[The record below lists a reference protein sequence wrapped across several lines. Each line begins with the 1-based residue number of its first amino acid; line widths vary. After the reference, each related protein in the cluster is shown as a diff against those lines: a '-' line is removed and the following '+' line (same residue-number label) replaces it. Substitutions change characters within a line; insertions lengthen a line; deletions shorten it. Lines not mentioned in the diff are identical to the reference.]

1 MLSTGVVTAYAGGAL
16 DRAGGL
22 RRDAD
27 GLRRLFGSER
37 AEVVPLWRDR
47 CLVARDAVL
56 RLVGDGRR
64 GLPDGLGEPVFLGL
78 DDGRHHDGRRHDGR
92 RVDGRRV
99 DGRRLDDVRPVFAV
113 DLSDLSDE
121 EALAAVGADR
131 TMDVRRLVH
140 RLDPAEAAVL
150 GYARGLCHWHRNQ
163 RFCGTCGSPARSVQ
177 GGAARQC
184 TGCDQVLFPR
194 ISPAVIM
201 LVELPGPPARCL
213 LARHAGAGEDS
224 FALLAGF
231 LEVGESLED
240 AVRREVAEEAGLAVD
255 SVRYFG
261 SQPWPFPSGLMVGF
275 FATARD
281 EMTTVDG
288 EELLETRW
296 FSRAELRDRR
306 AARGRLGNPDSIDR
320 LLLETWLDAA
330 P

>member
-1 MLSTGVVTAYAGGAL
+1 MLSTGVLTAYAGGAL

-78 DDGRHHDGRRHDGR
+78 DDGR
-92 RVDGRRV
+92 
-99 DGRRLDDVRPVFAV
+99 PVFAV
-113 DLSDLSDE
+113 DLSDLSEE

-213 LARHAGAGEDS
+213 LARHAGADEDS

-275 FATARD
+275 FATASS
-281 EMTTVDG
+281 EVTSVDG

-330 P
+330 PDPA